1 MSNYK
6 EMFDAIEKQQQ
17 TSVTKTDVGREGS
30 DASDNIKA
38 ESKSLVGKP
47 VAKGAGLASEISGQV
62 SEAVAGIKSAYEDV
76 QGWLDISFGYEEQK
90 KAKGVP
96 DPSKDGGF
104 FTEGDPESSAAVNDE
119 NALRMQER
127 ARMKQYSTP
136 TMKDLEKDRTFM
148 DGMGRLKKAHPKL
161 PEQAFK
167 NIIAGESA
175 GDTSARNEDSGAVSL
190 WQITPTALKDL
201 KELKKVPQELTLSK
215 IRGMDAG
222 QQMDLYST
230 YLDRWGYDGTQSLG
244 VLQAAPGYR
253 NSSLST
259 VIYKKNSKAWDQ
271 NPGWRPSNNGDITGQ
286 SIDDYYF
293 SKDKK

>member
-1 MSNYK
+1 
-6 EMFDAIEKQQQ
+6 
-17 TSVTKTDVGREGS
+17 
-30 DASDNIKA
+30 
-38 ESKSLVGKP
+38 
-47 VAKGAGLASEISGQV
+47 
-62 SEAVAGIKSAYEDV
+62 
-76 QGWLDISFGYEEQK
+76 
-90 KAKGVP
+90 
-96 DPSKDGGF
+96 
-104 FTEGDPESSAAVNDE
+104 
-119 NALRMQER
+119 
-127 ARMKQYSTP
+127 
-136 TMKDLEKDRTFM
+136 MKDLEKDRTFM

-201 KELKKVPQELTLSK
+201 KQLKKVPQELTLSK